1 MRIAIDCREAFRAES
16 TGKGKWTEGFLKEL
30 MTRNADVT
38 LCSDTPVPKQF
49 DHLKKIII
57 PKKGFAWHWS
67 LTKELKRRS
76 DIDIFLS
83 PTSYI
88 VPALLGKR
96 KRCIP
101 VVHDLIAFRNEPH
114 DRKARMIEY
123 ATLGR
128 AIRTAWKVAVISES
142 TKKDLM
148 ERHPR
153 LDAEKI
159 FILYAGPLRESVPAS
174 VPDEKTILC
183 AATLCPRKNQARLI
197 RAYAKLD
204 DELRK
209 QYRLVLV
216 GARGWHDEEIIQL
229 IEKTPGVEWK
239 KYVSDTEY
247 EALLN
252 RATVFAMP
260 SLYEGFGMQIL
271 DAMQRSIPI
280 LTSNKG
286 SLKEVAGFAALFC
299 NPEDEQSI
307 RIGLR
312 MLLLD
317 EELRKRL
324 QRECTKQAAQFSWK
338 RTVDLFLEAL
348 GNV

>member
-123 ATLGR
+123 CTLGR
-128 AIRTAWKVAVISES
+128 AVRSAWKVAVISES
-142 TKKDLM
+142 TKKDLI
-148 ERHPR
+148 EKYPH

-159 FILYAGPLRESVPAS
+159 VTLYAGPLREKVPPS
-174 VPDEKTILC
+174 IPDQQTILC

-197 RAYAKLD
+197 RAYAALD
-204 DELRK
+204 ADLRK

-216 GARGWHDEEIIQL
+216 GARGWRDEDILRL
-229 IEKTPGVEWK
+229 IMQTPGVEWK
-239 KYVSDTEY
+239 KYVSDAEY

-252 RATVFAMP
+252 KATMFALP

-271 DAMQRSIPI
+271 DAMQRRIPI
-280 LTSNKG
+280 LTTNRG
-286 SLKEVAGFAALFC
+286 SLKEVAGSAALFC

-317 EELRKRL
+317 HDLRKRL
-324 QRECTKQAAQFSWK
+324 KEQCPLQAAQFSWE
-338 RTVDLFLEAL
+338 RTVNLFLDTIE
-348 GNV
+348 

>member
-1 MRIAIDCREAFRAES
+1 MHIAIDIREALRPEK
-16 TGKGKWTEGFLKEL
+16 TGKGKWTEGFLREL
-30 MTRNADVT
+30 SSRDVT
-38 LCSDTPVPKQF
+38 LTLCADCP
-49 DHLKKIII
+49 I
-57 PKKGFAWHWS
+57 PKELSKHNSVVIQKKGLRWHFA
-67 LTKELKRRS
+67 LAKELKNHS
-76 DIDIFLS
+76 DIDAFVS

-96 KRCIP
+96 MRCIP

-183 AATLCPRKNQARLI
+183 AATLCPRKNQARII

-229 IEKTPGVEWK
+229 IEKTSGVEWK

-286 SLKEVAGFAALFC
+286 SLKEVAG
-299 NPEDEQSI
+299 
-307 RIGLR
+307 
-312 MLLLD
+312 
-317 EELRKRL
+317 
-324 QRECTKQAAQFSWK
+324 
-338 RTVDLFLEAL
+338 
-348 GNV
+348 

>member
-1 MRIAIDCREAFRAES
+1 MHIAIDIREALRPEK
-16 TGKGKWTEGFLKEL
+16 TGKGKWTEGFLREL
-30 MTRNADVT
+30 SSRDVRLT
-38 LCSDTPVPKQF
+38 LCADCPLPAELQAHDS
-49 DHLKKIII
+49 III
-57 PKKGFAWHWS
+57 QKKRFTWHWS
-67 LTKELKRRS
+67 LAKELKKHS
-76 DIDIFLS
+76 DIDFFVS

-96 KRCIP
+96 IRCIP
-101 VVHDLIAFRNEPH
+101 VVHDLITFRNEPH

-128 AIRTAWKVAVISES
+128 VVRTAWKVAVISES

-148 ERHPR
+148 DRYPH
-153 LDAEKI
+153 LDAKRVVTL
-159 FILYAGPLRESVPAS
+159 FAGPLREHVPPSA
-174 VPDEKTILC
+174 PDEQTILC

-197 RAYAKLD
+197 RAYAALD
-204 DELRK
+204 ADLRK

-216 GARGWHDEEIIQL
+216 GARGWRDEDILRL
-229 IEKTPGVEWK
+229 IKQTPGVEWK
-239 KYVSDTEY
+239 KYVSDAEY

-252 RATVFAMP
+252 KATVFALP

-280 LTSNKG
+280 LTSNRG
-286 SLKEVAGFAALFC
+286 SLKEVAGSAALFC

-317 EELRKRL
+317 HDLRKRL
-324 QRECTKQAAQFSWK
+324 KEQCPGQAAQFSWE
-338 RTVDLFLEAL
+338 RTVNLFLDTIER
-348 GNV
+348 